1 MKKIV
6 ILMIISLLGIQGLS
20 MASEVTSKSTDV
32 GIWIKI
38 YLKFHRPKY
47 ECERGFGFCFD
58 VTAGIE
64 KGINPDEKV
73 CPVKAK
79 LDQMNQ
85 LVFEI
90 SEYDLIKYEKATT
103 LPYFKDKSSITLEEA
118 YSLSPETCRYLGS
131 SNPITIKAG
140 TYPLKYSNKTYTI
153 IFQL

>member
-1 MKKIV
+1 
-6 ILMIISLLGIQGLS
+6 MIISLLGIQGLS

-90 SEYDLIKYEKATT
+90 SEYELIKYEKQRPYLT
-103 LPYFKDKSSITLEEA
+103 LKK
-118 YSLSPETCRYLGS
+118 
-131 SNPITIKAG
+131 KV
-140 TYPLKYSNKTYTI
+140 
-153 IFQL
+153 QLHWKKHILYHQRHVGI